1 MTISF
6 SEEVYIIENL
16 KNATFP
22 KFISTRLLQEIIDV
36 PYIDISIEPGDPTL
50 ENLDLTKYTFTYDA
64 AFVDSKT
71 IMIKVYFD
79 NAVYISAG

>member
-1 MTISF
+1 M
-6 SEEVYIIENL
+6 
-16 KNATFP
+16 
-22 KFISTRLLQEIIDV
+22 

-50 ENLDLTKYTFTYDA
+50 ETLDLTKYTFTYDA

>member
-1 MTISF
+1 M
-6 SEEVYIIENL
+6 
-16 KNATFP
+16 
-22 KFISTRLLQEIIDV
+22 

-64 AFVDSKT
+64 DFVDSKT
-71 IMIKVYFD
+71 IKIKVYFD